1 MERCLTRPIERML
14 PEDEKLIGQL
24 AESFGW
30 RNEWLQDE
38 ELCQKQT
45 EMQAM
50 RTSFART
57 QSETLFELMKQNP
70 SIKSVPVALPV
81 TQQQEMVGQKPDNWN
96 DPVPLSGCVSEGMAE
111 ALGLEIDNE
120 ALSS

>member
-1 MERCLTRPIERML
+1 MIQPIERIQS
-14 PEDEKLIGQL
+14 ENEKLIAEL

-30 RNEWLQDE
+30 RDEWLQDE

-45 EMQAM
+45 EMHAM
-50 RTSFART
+50 VTSFAKT

-70 SIKSVPVALPV
+70 SIASVPVVYPV
-81 TQQQEMVGQKPDNWN
+81 AHQTEKVDQKPDNGN
-96 DPVPLSGCVSEGMAE
+96 DLVPVGGRVSERTAE